1 MKDQQQINLMNH
13 FDPSLLVSLFF
24 FPWEVLFLTVSP
36 RVISWIIFVPLRI
49 SALRGCEPSRDT
61 CFWLR
66 YRLCKSR
73 KWFSFSWESIAEPA
87 TPALFWLLCSAIATL
102 HPFTYSYLHSLF
114 HSPLT
119 HSFTFSIRVH
129 HETTPE
135 PFTSYIIHIL
145 PDLPFCLKL
154 VYKLND
160 AFLPLTYFLYI
171 ILVMWLFKIWNIR
184 AFYWVIVE
192 IPTITILSN
201 TQFSAQLFL

>member
-13 FDPSLLVSLFF
+13 FDPSLLVSLFFF

-49 SALRGCEPSRDT
+49 SALRGYEPSRET

-87 TPALFWLLCSAIATL
+87 TPALFWLLCSANATL
-102 HPFTYSYLHSLF
+102 YPFTYSYLHSLF

-119 HSFTFSIRVH
+119 HSFTLSIRVH

-154 VYKLND
+154 GIQTKGCISASYI
-160 AFLPLTYFLYI
+160 YI
-171 ILVMWLFKIWNIR
+171 I
-184 AFYWVIVE
+184 
-192 IPTITILSN
+192 PLSY
-201 TQFSAQLFL
+201 TLY